1 MDLIWKIPLY
11 LVGCAAFLAVLW
23 LLMLCAKRKKRDFYG
38 LLGTDFAHR
47 GLHDKENGVPENSLA
62 AFRLAVEN
70 GYGAELDVHL
80 TKDHELVV
88 MHDESLKRT
97 AGADVKICDLTLR
110 ELEEYRL
117 DGTQEKIPRLEE
129 VLELF
134 AGKQPLVVEIKTWK
148 GNYAEITRR
157 TCELLDRY
165 PDLRFCMESFD
176 PRVLLWLR
184 RHRPEIVRG
193 LLSFNFFKEHNGQPA
208 ATVFI
213 MSNLLVNFLVFPH
226 FVAFKNEDRDIL
238 SFRLCRKL
246 WGVQEVNWTV
256 RDSRIARAAKEDGR
270 VVIFE
275 HCRP

>member
-1 MDLIWKIPLY
+1 MIWRILLY
-11 LVGCAAFLAVLW
+11 IVCAVAGLAVLW
-23 LLMLCAKRKKRDFYG
+23 LLMLCAKRRKEGFYG
-38 LLGTDFAHR
+38 LEGADYAHR

-80 TKDHELVV
+80 TKDGQLVV

-97 AGADVKICDLTLR
+97 AGADVKICDLTAE
-110 ELEEYRL
+110 ELERYRL
-117 DGTQEKIPRLEE
+117 DGTEEKIPRLEE

-148 GNYAEITRR
+148 SNYAQVTKR
-157 TCELLDRY
+157 TCEVLDRY
-165 PDLRFCMESFD
+165 PSLRYCIESFD

-193 LLSFNFFKEHNGQPA
+193 LLSFNFFKNHSGQPA

-226 FVAFKNEDRDIL
+226 FVAFKHEDRDIL
-238 SFRLCRKL
+238 AMRLCRKL
-246 WGVQEVNWTV
+246 WGVQEVSWTV

-270 VVIFE
+270 LVIFE